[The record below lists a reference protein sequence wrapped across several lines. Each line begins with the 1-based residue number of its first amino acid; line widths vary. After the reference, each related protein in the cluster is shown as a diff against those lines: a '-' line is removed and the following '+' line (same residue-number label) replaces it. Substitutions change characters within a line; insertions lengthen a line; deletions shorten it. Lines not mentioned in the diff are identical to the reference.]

1 LTAAPASQ
9 TGCSA
14 TPAAPRTRLSIRR
27 RGPLLGT
34 LGSLVAVTAA
44 AFAAFAATVGG
55 GRSAAPASTHDWIAT
70 GWNIHLADQS
80 DAATARHFFNTS
92 GSFGTGPRASV
103 NPVTNGFA
111 AKAVLVYDSYAQFAS
126 DIQSGAISPA
136 YKWVLYDPEEWP
148 QTPVAEQLNPSK
160 YLTQF
165 GQLAHAHGYKVIEA
179 PARDL
184 GNVAR
189 SGSACP
195 ELAGEDLDHWYIRC
209 DIAGTAAAA
218 SDVVVVQDQV
228 NTTNPAEY
236 ASLFNNARQQALAAN
251 PQVIVD
257 SELSTNYGRAGQMA
271 AAAKSV
277 NADGFYVSIT
287 SPAIGQADQ
296 FFKLMRAA
304 GY

>member
-1 LTAAPASQ
+1 MLSHLRCPPHPPEHPEAA
-9 TGCSA
+9 
-14 TPAAPRTRLSIRR
+14 AAAGNPRLAGGRHRRRLRRHRR
-27 RGPLLGT
+27 RGGGCQRPRPALTTGLPPAGT
-34 LGSLVAVTAA
+34 STWP
-44 AFAAFAATVGG
+44 TSPTPPPPSTSSTP
-55 GRSAAPASTHDWIAT
+55 RSSSAPAPRRPSARSPT
-70 GWNIHLADQS
+70 GS
-80 DAATARHFFNTS
+80 P
-92 GSFGTGPRASV
+92 PR
-103 NPVTNGFA
+103 PCWCI
-111 AKAVLVYDSYAQFAS
+111 DSYAQFAS

-136 YKWVLYDPEEWP
+136 YKWVLYDPEEWSR
-148 QTPVAEQLNPSK
+148 TPVAEQLNPSK

-236 ASLFNNARQQALAAN
+236 AWLFNNARQQALAAN

-257 SELSTNYGRAGQMA
+257 SELSTNYGPAVRWPPPPSRSTPMA
-271 AAAKSV
+271 SM
-277 NADGFYVSIT
+277 SR
-287 SPAIGQADQ
+287 SPARPSA
-296 FFKLMRAA
+296 RRTSSSS
-304 GY
+304 

>member
-1 LTAAPASQ
+1 L
-9 TGCSA
+9 
-14 TPAAPRTRLSIRR
+14 
-27 RGPLLGT
+27 
-34 LGSLVAVTAA
+34 LVAASA
-44 AFAAFAATVGG
+44 AAFAATVGG
-55 GRSAAPASTHDWIAT
+55 GVSAASASTHDWIAT

-80 DAATARHFFNTS
+80 DAATAKHFFDTPS
-92 GSFGTGPRASV
+92 SFGTGPKASV

-111 AKAVLVYDSYAQFAS
+111 ANAVLVYGSYAQFAS

-136 YKWVLYDPEEWP
+136 YKWVLYDPEEWS
-148 QTPVAEQLNPSK
+148 QTPVAEQLGPIK

-179 PARDL
+179 PGRDL

-236 ASLFNNARQQALAAN
+236 AWLFNNARQQALPAN

-257 SELSTNYGRAGQMA
+257 SELSTNYGTAGQMA

-277 NADGFYVSIT
+277 NAHGFYVSIT